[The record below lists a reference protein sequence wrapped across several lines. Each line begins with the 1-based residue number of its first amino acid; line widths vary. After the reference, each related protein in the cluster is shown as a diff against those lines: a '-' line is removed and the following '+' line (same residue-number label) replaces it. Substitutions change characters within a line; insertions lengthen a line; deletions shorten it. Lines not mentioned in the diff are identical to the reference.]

1 MKINQ
6 LLRGK
11 LGRNQI
17 APLPSNASPAHAPAR
32 VNCVPRLFAVGNLT
46 LHFKWSSFWQR
57 LHHYLICFITLNAS
71 LLVVL
76 TGCAR
81 ILGMGVRS
89 LERPRA
95 RGAAAAGPRSW
106 FTYWSPSSTGG
117 CWSTGSGPGVFNDRG
132 PTVGARRPVHPNVPL
147 SEIV

>member
-1 MKINQ
+1 MLEGTKCLKINQ
-6 LLRGK
+6 LPRGK

-17 APLPSNASPAHAPAR
+17 APLPSNASWARAPAW
-32 VNCVPRLFAVGNLT
+32 VKCVSRLFAVGNLT

-76 TGCAR
+76 TGFAR

-95 RGAAAAGPRSW
+95 RGAAAAGPRSGV
-106 FTYWSPSSTGG
+106 TYWSPSSTGG
-117 CWSTGSGPGVFNDRG
+117 CRSTESGPGSLATAG
-132 PTVGARRPVHPNVPL
+132 PP
-147 SEIV
+147 